1 MASTIKLELVTPAR
15 LLVSEEVDEVIAP
28 GYEGE
33 FGVLPD
39 HTPFLV
45 ILSIGVLRY
54 RKSNQEWK
62 IAVGGGFAEVTSDR
76 VVILADVAEKAE
88 EENALKDLVMDD
100 AEFNK
105 IEIDRPVVR
114 RGVAGLSVHGPQEQ
128 LLGGR
133 RPPMLYSQ
141 KTPAFESRCIPA
153 GV

>member
-88 EENALKDLVMDD
+88 EIDVDRARRANERAEKALKDLVIDD

-105 IEIDRPVVR
+105 MNSALQRSIARMSAAE
-114 RGVAGLSVHGPQEQ
+114 
-128 LLGGR
+128 
-133 RPPMLYSQ
+133 
-141 KTPAFESRCIPA
+141 
-153 GV
+153 